1 MGGEYFTIP
10 PPAFLF
16 FFKANY
22 FCNRPKDGFTSLR
35 FSSFKQYLTY
45 HKLFHSMK
53 HLVEIWRWILRL
65 RSWALLSNLL
75 VIDSCT
81 IYWGNIYL
89 ELAFCDFWLRK
100 QYWLLLR
107 KKTVKYTCLVQ
118 ISRFAGYSKISRQ
131 TGSLVA

>member
-1 MGGEYFTIP
+1 MGGRGMVKYSPPHFYFSLKQIISVT
-10 PPAFLF
+10 
-16 FFKANY
+16 K
-22 FCNRPKDGFTSLR
+22 GFTSLR

-45 HKLFHSMK
+45 RKLFHSMK